1 MYTLK
6 RIVDK
11 NEKSDIT
18 NNILRKLPEWFGI
31 EESIKEYVNEV
42 KDTDFFAAYDSNL
55 PVGFISIKDN
65 NKFTAE
71 IYVIGILKEY
81 QNHGIGNKLLEN
93 IQEILRDNKY
103 KFLMVKTLGESHP
116 DIYYKRTREFY
127 TKTGFYPLEEINQIW
142 GKDNPCLIMVKTIS
156 E

>member
-1 MYTLK
+1 MMYTLK

-18 NNILRKLPEWFGI
+18 NNVLRKLPEWFGI
-31 EESIKEYVNEV
+31 EESIVEYVNS
-42 KDTDFFAAYDSNL
+42 A
-55 PVGFISIKDN
+55 
-65 NKFTAE
+65 
-71 IYVIGILKEY
+71 KEY
-81 QNHGIGNKLLEN
+81 QNHGIGKKLLEK
-93 IQEILRDNKY
+93 IQEILRDNNY
-103 KFLMVKTLGESHP
+103 KFLLVKTLGESHP
-116 DIYYKRTREFY
+116 DIYYKKTRQFY